1 MEINNITPLQSYDQI
16 DLINKMNNSTTKETS
31 NDEFVKMI
39 VEQMFLN
46 KVINPTSFVSEEND
60 EDYIFGVNNNNQY
73 MNDYMKNEVVK
84 QLNESDAFGLL
95 GVLNQK
101 DM

>member
-1 MEINNITPLQSYDQI
+1 MDISNINPLQSYDHI
-16 DLINKMNNSTTKETS
+16 NMINKMNSSTTKETS

-46 KVINPTSFVSEEND
+46 KVINPTSFLNEEDN
-60 EDYIFGVNNNNQY
+60 EDYIFGVKNNNKY

-101 DM
+101 DI